1 VTVTDRRSI
10 LLCAAILSLSIT
22 GMARNGIR
30 GVGPALPDRLTD
42 QDYWSLVSELSEPD
56 GEFRSDNLLSNEIFL
71 QHVIPDLL
79 RLSKLSRVYLGV
91 GPEQNFTYIAALK
104 PKMAFIVDVR
114 RGNLQLHL
122 MYKAIFEL
130 SSDRADF
137 VSRLFS
143 RKRPEGLST
152 KSTAEEIFDAVHK
165 TVPDKTQSSDVVYT
179 QNLKVLQDHLTRT
192 RHLPLTAD
200 DLKGIE
206 YVYGQFSW
214 YGPGLS
220 YWSTGGRGG
229 NPNAPTYWDLM
240 VAEDGKGQ
248 NRSFLASEEN
258 FLVLKELHQKNLL
271 VPVVGNFAGPKAVK
285 AVARYLKERE
295 ALVSAFYLSNV
306 EQYLTREGTW
316 YTFCANATTLPL
328 DASSLFIRSIRD
340 STFGPGV
347 GLDSR
352 TGNMLED
359 VKACAAR

>member
-1 VTVTDRRSI
+1 
-10 LLCAAILSLSIT
+10 
-22 GMARNGIR
+22 
-30 GVGPALPDRLTD
+30 
-42 QDYWSLVSELSEPD
+42 
-56 GEFRSDNLLSNEIFL
+56 
-71 QHVIPDLL
+71 
-79 RLSKLSRVYLGV
+79 
-91 GPEQNFTYIAALK
+91 
-104 PKMAFIVDVR
+104 
-114 RGNLQLHL
+114 
-122 MYKAIFEL
+122 
-130 SSDRADF
+130 
-137 VSRLFS
+137 
-143 RKRPEGLST
+143 
-152 KSTAEEIFDAVHK
+152 
-165 TVPDKTQSSDVVYT
+165 
-179 QNLKVLQDHLTRT
+179 
-192 RHLPLTAD
+192 
-200 DLKGIE
+200 
-206 YVYGQFSW
+206 
-214 YGPGLS
+214 
-220 YWSTGGRGG
+220 
-229 NPNAPTYWDLM
+229 M